1 MSARFGLAAF
11 VSLFCAAAHAD
22 AEYTLR
28 MASVAPDGSF
38 WAREA
43 RSYAQKIEHET
54 HGHVR
59 FKWYFNAVAGD
70 EIEQG
75 ERVRRG
81 QLDGGT
87 SGHFWCQSVAPT
99 LRVARLSGLFQN
111 RDEAVFVMNQLEP
124 QLRTEAHEAGLA
136 LMSNFGVGPDVL
148 FTRAPVRSLE
158 ELRKLRL
165 WRWDLD
171 DVGIAI
177 SRAMG
182 LNIVPLPLSEAAR
195 AFDQGR
201 LDGFVAIPSAALVF
215 QWALRA
221 KWVVDLRTS
230 YIWGCLMIAERSF
243 ERLPREYQ
251 EALRQQSAEVG
262 ARVEEGGREIDEQ
275 LLGGL
280 LTKMG
285 ATPVPVSETF
295 RTELFEAARR
305 AREQVAEKYV
315 SKPLLDRVLKMLADY
330 RAEHARTPSV
340 KR

>member
-1 MSARFGLAAF
+1 MNRARSMSL
-11 VSLFCAAAHAD
+11 VVAAALCSTVVRGDD
-22 AEYTLR
+22 AYTLR

-43 RSYAQKIEHET
+43 RVYAR
-54 HGHVR
+54 HVEAQTNGR
-59 FKWYFNAVAGD
+59 VRIKWFFNGMAGD

-124 QLRTEAHEAGLA
+124 QLRAEAHESGLA
-136 LMSNFGVGPDVL
+136 LLSNFGVGPDVL
-148 FTRAPVRSLE
+148 FTRVPVHSLA
-158 ELRKLRL
+158 ELRKLKL

-182 LNIVPLPLSEAAR
+182 LTIVPLPLSEAAR
-195 AFDQGR
+195 AFDEGR
-201 LDGFVAIPSAALVF
+201 IDGFVAIPTAALAF

-221 KWVVDLRTS
+221 KWVIDLRTS
-230 YIWGCLMIAERSF
+230 YIWGCLMVAEHSL
-243 ERLPREYQ
+243 ERLPPDDQ
-251 EALRQQSAEVG
+251 EVLRRQAADAG
-262 ARVEEGGREIDEQ
+262 ARIEVGGREIDES

-280 LTKMG
+280 LKKMG
-285 ATPVPVSETF
+285 ATPVPVSEMF
-295 RTELFEAARR
+295 RHELFEAARR

-315 SKPLLDRVLKMLADY
+315 SKPLLDRVLKLLADY
-330 RAEHARTPSV
+330 RAEH
-340 KR
+340 K